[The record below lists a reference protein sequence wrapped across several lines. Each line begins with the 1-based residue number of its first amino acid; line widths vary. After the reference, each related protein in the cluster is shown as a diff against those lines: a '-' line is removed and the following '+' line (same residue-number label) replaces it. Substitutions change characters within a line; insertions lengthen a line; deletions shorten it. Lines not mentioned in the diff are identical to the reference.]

1 MFGDADRRYM
11 NNLGMWGHLKFMLRP
26 HVKKISVIFLLM
38 LTLSGLNMIIPFYQQ
53 KIVDEGILNN
63 DLHLVIRLLFYIFVI
78 LFLSGL
84 ITALQNYLQSDISLK
99 VGKKLEL
106 SILEHALKLK
116 YCYLKEQGIY
126 KIVKDTDRYVQS
138 VIDLTGGKTIQILVE
153 LFKFVGI
160 FIALLMLDW
169 KITLYL
175 LATIPLRIIITKILS
190 SSVEKNSEKSCS
202 VQKYIHGWEDNIYNS
217 FLQIKIWNLVE
228 MKAKEY
234 NKLLESRNKIV
245 KKHFFIT
252 GIDSA
257 IGNSFM
263 QIVINT
269 LYLFCGILIIKSDM
283 TVGTMLTFISYSGFL
298 LQPISLISYLKII
311 ISKMQPEF
319 EIYKNFISLPEEN
332 KVEQIEQF
340 PTNKEITLLFKEVS
354 FGYGER
360 KVINNLTFE
369 MKTGDIVAV
378 VGENGAGKTT
388 FINLILRL
396 YSPCSGQ
403 ILLNN
408 MDVQRIDMKSYRDNI
423 CTVLQFDDLFTG
435 TIEENL
441 TVYKQYDLSE
451 ELLNNSLFKFISKYE
466 KGLSTKIE
474 NKSSGVSGGEKQKI
488 ALLRALNKNGRIL
501 ILDEATS
508 NYDQESEK
516 EFIDL
521 MKKINYDIIILVTHN
536 KKILNIANK
545 IVKIEKN
552 DKMQKE

>member
-1 MFGDADRRYM
+1 
-11 NNLGMWGHLKFMLRP
+11 
-26 HVKKISVIFLLM
+26 
-38 LTLSGLNMIIPFYQQ
+38 
-53 KIVDEGILNN
+53 
-63 DLHLVIRLLFYIFVI
+63 
-78 LFLSGL
+78 
-84 ITALQNYLQSDISLK
+84 
-99 VGKKLEL
+99 
-106 SILEHALKLK
+106 
-116 YCYLKEQGIY
+116 
-126 KIVKDTDRYVQS
+126 
-138 VIDLTGGKTIQILVE
+138 
-153 LFKFVGI
+153 
-160 FIALLMLDW
+160 
-169 KITLYL
+169 
-175 LATIPLRIIITKILS
+175 
-190 SSVEKNSEKSCS
+190 
-202 VQKYIHGWEDNIYNS
+202 
-217 FLQIKIWNLVE
+217 
-228 MKAKEY
+228 
-234 NKLLESRNKIV
+234 
-245 KKHFFIT
+245 
-252 GIDSA
+252 
-257 IGNSFM
+257 M
-263 QIVINT
+263 QA
-269 LYLFCGILIIKSDM
+269 
-283 TVGTMLTFISYSGFL
+283 
-298 LQPISLISYLKII
+298 
-311 ISKMQPEF
+311 EF

-536 KKILNIANK
+536 KNILNIANK

>member
-106 SILEHALKLK
+106 SILEHTLKLK

-536 KKILNIANK
+536 KNILNIANK